1 MRHIYTGI
9 DIGTD
14 SIKLVTLEKYR
25 EKLNVLASV
34 TVKSQGL
41 KKGLITDA
49 TLCSSAI
56 KKGIKELESKLGT
69 KIDKVVAII
78 PSNNRDLSVKTTKV
92 KIDNNVDNAIT
103 NNDVYKGLQEIIKS
117 SKETGH
123 EIVLVNP
130 IDYQVDGKKNI
141 LNPVGI
147 SGKELAIKAV
157 VASVPKKNLLSV
169 VSVLESIGIEV
180 VDVTF
185 STVGDYY
192 ATKNSDLDRSTS
204 VIVNIGYDTTNI
216 SLFNKGVMVKDQI
229 LDIGSSSIDSDI
241 DFVYK
246 LNKKDLLD
254 LKENFAVASKRYA
267 DSQENY
273 RLVNRFNV
281 KIEIDQY
288 ELAEVIEARVVDIL
302 KTIKRSINNLTTK
315 EISYIIITGGITD
328 MTGFDSVVDDV
339 FVRHASIMNM
349 NVIGLR
355 YNKYSSCYGTIKYL
369 IDKIEGRDKNYTM
382 FSDTQIE
389 EMLVPR
395 KKSGPSSVLN
405 KIFERFFE

>member
-103 NNDVYKGLQEIIKS
+103 NNDVYKGLQEIIKA
-117 SKETGH
+117 SKDKDN

-169 VSVLESIGIEV
+169 VSTLESIGIEV

-192 ATKNSDLDRSTS
+192 AAKNSDLDRSTS

-246 LNKKDLLD
+246 LNKKDLID
-254 LKENFAVASKRYA
+254 LRDNFAVASKRYA

-328 MTGFDSVVDDV
+328 MTGFDSIVDDV
-339 FVRHASIMNM
+339 FIRHASIMNM

-355 YNKYSSCYGTIKYL
+355 DNKYSSCYGTIKYL
-369 IDKIEGRDKNYTM
+369 IDKIEGRDKSYTM

-395 KKSGPSSVLN
+395 KKSGTSSVLN

>member
-49 TLCSSAI
+49 TLCSGAI

-103 NNDVYKGLQEIIKS
+103 SNDVYKGLQEIIKA
-117 SKETGH
+117 SKEKDN

-169 VSVLESIGIEV
+169 VSTLESIGIEV

-192 ATKNSDLDRSTS
+192 AAKNSDLDRSTS

-246 LNKKDLLD
+246 LNKKDLID
-254 LKENFAVASKRYA
+254 LRDNFAVASKRYA

-328 MTGFDSVVDDV
+328 MTGFDSIVDDV
-339 FVRHASIMNM
+339 FIRHASIMNM

-355 YNKYSSCYGTIKYL
+355 DNKYSSCYGTIKYL
-369 IDKIEGRDKNYTM
+369 IDKIEGRDKSYTM

-395 KKSGPSSVLN
+395 KKSGTSSVLN

>member
-103 NNDVYKGLQEIIKS
+103 NNDVYKGLQEIIKA
-117 SKETGH
+117 SKEKDN

-169 VSVLESIGIEV
+169 VSTLESIGIEV

-192 ATKNSDLDRSTS
+192 AAKNSDLDRSTS

-246 LNKKDLLD
+246 LNKKDLID
-254 LKENFAVASKRYA
+254 LRDNFAVASKRYA

-328 MTGFDSVVDDV
+328 MTGFDSIVDDV
-339 FVRHASIMNM
+339 FIRHASIMNM

-355 YNKYSSCYGTIKYL
+355 DNKYSSCYGTIKYL
-369 IDKIEGRDKNYTM
+369 IDKIEGRDKSYTM

-395 KKSGPSSVLN
+395 KKSGTSSVLN
-405 KIFERFFE
+405 KIYERYFE

>member
-78 PSNNRDLSVKTTKV
+78 PSNNRDLSVRTTKV

-103 NNDVYKGLQEIIKS
+103 NNDVYKGLQEIIKA
-117 SKETGH
+117 SKEKDN

-169 VSVLESIGIEV
+169 VSTLESIGIEV

-192 ATKNSDLDRSTS
+192 AAKNSDLDRSTS

-246 LNKKDLLD
+246 LNKKDLID
-254 LKENFAVASKRYA
+254 LRDNFAVASKRYA

-328 MTGFDSVVDDV
+328 MTGFDSIVDDV
-339 FVRHASIMNM
+339 FIRHASIMNM

-355 YNKYSSCYGTIKYL
+355 DNKYSSCYGTIKYL
-369 IDKIEGRDKNYTM
+369 IDKIEGRDKSYTM

-395 KKSGPSSVLN
+395 KKSGTSSVLN

>member
-49 TLCSSAI
+49 TLCSNAI

-103 NNDVYKGLQEIIKS
+103 NNDVYKGLQEIIKA
-117 SKETGH
+117 SKEKDN

-169 VSVLESIGIEV
+169 VSTLESIGIEV

-192 ATKNSDLDRSTS
+192 AAKNSDLDRSTS

-246 LNKKDLLD
+246 LNKKDLID
-254 LKENFAVASKRYA
+254 LRDNFAVASKRYA

-328 MTGFDSVVDDV
+328 MTGFDSIVDDV
-339 FVRHASIMNM
+339 FIRHASIMNM

-355 YNKYSSCYGTIKYL
+355 DNKYSSCYGTIKYL
-369 IDKIEGRDKNYTM
+369 IDKIEGRDKSYTM

-395 KKSGPSSVLN
+395 KKSGTSSVLN